1 MLPNLTLT
9 QTYIQENQL
18 AIVEVAAPVPVAEI
32 FMEPESDEVNGL
44 VHVLW
49 TLTSIFIQKLF
60 ENTRAVVP
68 TTTQY
73 IKATGKEALAL
84 LQTAASVIPVPLLRD
99 AIGVA
104 MKIIEVCEVRG
115 ILHMKATTWFTYDM
129 YLLGGISCPT
139 RGQRVTR
146 EGRPSYDRYC
156 G

>member
-1 MLPNLTLT
+1 MFLLVSSAQAMGCKDRGERRFMLRNLTLT
-9 QTYIQENQL
+9 QTYIQENHL
-18 AIVEVAAPVPVAEI
+18 PIVEVAASIVAE
-32 FMEPESDEVNGL
+32 SDG
-44 VHVLW
+44 
-49 TLTSIFIQKLF
+49 IQKLF

-68 TTTQY
+68 TTKQY
-73 IKATGKEALAL
+73 IMATGKQALAL
-84 LQTAASVIPVPLLRD
+84 LQTAARVIPVPLLRD

-115 ILHMKATTWFTYDM
+115 FLHRKDTRTVYIMCPS
-129 YLLGGISCPT
+129 GGISCPT

>member
-32 FMEPESDEVNGL
+32 VMEPESDEVSGL

-49 TLTSIFIQKLF
+49 TLTSICIQKLS

-84 LQTAASVIPVPLLRD
+84 LQAAAGVIPVPLLRD

-115 ILHMKATTWFTYDM
+115 ILHMKSTTRFTYDI
-129 YLLGGISCPT
+129 YLSGGISCPT

-146 EGRPSYDRYC
+146 EGRPSHDRYC